1 MLMRRTLLRGC
12 FHCAFLTS
20 KERDTE
26 TGLDYFGARYYGSNL
41 GRFTSPDPLL
51 ESGRAIRPQSW
62 NRYAYVL
69 NNPLR
74 FVDPD
79 GLIENDPNDQETQ
92 EKQKQQQQQQSSLQ
106 VNDVSVFNGTFPKS
120 SGPVNN
126 GQQAVN
132 PNGTS
137 SVLPYGFNL
146 SVDYTLTKNDKP
158 VAGVKIVETVKV
170 EFEQIV
176 SDKGKLETQK
186 GVAKFSGPVSEKPT
200 DKAGNFTDAPIGASS
215 DTPYTSVKV
224 TQTLYSVGKN
234 GVKQELATNTLTATT
249 DYKIVNNKVTGS
261 GRTTVSFSN
270 PTYTKTLTLPRPTK
284 IN

>member
-1 MLMRRTLLRGC
+1 M
-12 FHCAFLTS
+12 A
-20 KERDTE
+20 
-26 TGLDYFGARYYGSNL
+26 
-41 GRFTSPDPLL
+41 
-51 ESGRAIRPQSW
+51 SGRTEIPQSW

-74 FVDPD
+74 FVDPS
-79 GLIENDPNDQETQ
+79 GMMERGANDQDTTEETVTNGAQ
-92 EKQKQQQQQQSSLQ
+92 QQQQQQSSLQ

-120 SGPVNN
+120 SGRVNN

-186 GVAKFSGPVSEKPT
+186 GVEKFSGPVSEKPT
-200 DKAGNFTDAPIGASS
+200 DKAGNFTDAPIGVSS
-215 DTPYTSVKV
+215 DTPFTSVKV

-234 GVKQELATNTLTATT
+234 GVKQELATNTITATT